1 MNTTRGQRHLQVL
14 WNVPSRWLMNA
25 VEGQVDSLLI
35 AEA

>member
-14 WNVPSRWLMNA
+14 WNVRSRWLMNA
-25 VEGQVDSLLI
+25 VEGQLDSLLI